1 MDITEKFFNIVKEC
15 QQIKNVINEETG
27 KSKENDTKTEPVT
40 YSKFKQVN
48 WKLEEN
54 ELKDTFLK
62 EAYQIEKRIY
72 QIQNFLLS
80 IRKSYLNISHLN
92 STNSMSSVVY
102 FPFNIDG
109 SNETKSIAIQNMTDR
124 QRDDI
129 DQLSKQ
135 YIKSCE
141 VQISNLNLKIKS
153 NLDDIIGGR
162 RGSFFSKRKDDF
174 DIDKQ
179 IEVIFLH
186 REAIVY
192 SLNIFLMKVA
202 DILKNQQEKRLE
214 QNLQK
219 KESLVNKT
227 PNVKKSATE
236 TMLSSKLGTGSSTPF
251 KFLNTKN
258 PFKTPG
264 GFNSTTTSA
273 EASPYNNTD
282 FTNNSL
288 NMTSDNANDIN
299 LNNMPSLNNKSFPS
313 IEDEINNYYEFD
325 ENELSQELRME
336 LEEENQELL
345 EELESDMNQVR
356 QATQSINEISQLQAT
371 LSQQLQIQQNIIET
385 LHEDSWKSVDTMK
398 QANQKL
404 LSAQKHFSDRR
415 VWMLVFLVI
424 SSLIL
429 LFLDWFYS

>member
-1 MDITEKFFNIVKEC
+1 MDITEKFFNMVKEC
-15 QQIKNVINEETG
+15 QDIKKVIYEETG
-27 KSKENDTKTEPVT
+27 KTIKDNVKFEPIT
-40 YSKFKQVN
+40 YSKFKQTK
-48 WKLEEN
+48 WKPEDN
-54 ELKDTFLK
+54 EMKDIFLK
-62 EAYQIEKRIY
+62 EAYHIVKKIHQLE
-72 QIQNFLLS
+72 NFLLS

-92 STNSMSSVVY
+92 STNSMPSVVY
-102 FPFNIDG
+102 FPFNFDDD
-109 SNETKSIAIQNMTDR
+109 SKETKSIAIQNMTDR

-129 DQLSKQ
+129 DLLSKQ

-141 VQISNLNLKIKS
+141 LQINNLNMKIKH
-153 NLDDIIGGR
+153 NLDEIIGSR

-186 REAIVY
+186 REAIIY
-192 SLNIFLMKVA
+192 SLNILLMKVA

-219 KESLVNKT
+219 KESLVHKSPVIKKT
-227 PNVKKSATE
+227 ATE
-236 TMLSSKLGTGSSTPF
+236 TMLSSKLGTGAANKF
-251 KFLNTKN
+251 KFLNNK
-258 PFKTPG
+258 FKTPG
-264 GFNSTTTSA
+264 SFNQTSIPNDTSSFNSTDL
-273 EASPYNNTD
+273 NNTP
-282 FTNNSL
+282 FNL
-288 NMTSDNANDIN
+288 TSDNPNEIN
-299 LNNMPSLNNKSFPS
+299 LSNSSSLNNKSFPS

-325 ENELSQELRME
+325 DNELSQELRME
-336 LEEENQELL
+336 LEEENKELL

-415 VWMLVFLVI
+415 VWTLIFLII
-424 SSLIL
+424 SSFIL
-429 LFLDWFYS
+429 LFIDWFYS

>member
-1 MDITEKFFNIVKEC
+1 
-15 QQIKNVINEETG
+15 
-27 KSKENDTKTEPVT
+27 
-40 YSKFKQVN
+40 
-48 WKLEEN
+48 
-54 ELKDTFLK
+54 
-62 EAYQIEKRIY
+62 
-72 QIQNFLLS
+72 
-80 IRKSYLNISHLN
+80 
-92 STNSMSSVVY
+92 
-102 FPFNIDG
+102 
-109 SNETKSIAIQNMTDR
+109 
-124 QRDDI
+124 
-129 DQLSKQ
+129 
-135 YIKSCE
+135 
-141 VQISNLNLKIKS
+141 
-153 NLDDIIGGR
+153 
-162 RGSFFSKRKDDF
+162 
-174 DIDKQ
+174 
-179 IEVIFLH
+179 
-186 REAIVY
+186 
-192 SLNIFLMKVA
+192 MKVA

-288 NMTSDNANDIN
+288 NITSDNATNIN
-299 LNNMPSLNNKSFPS
+299 LNNMPSLNNNGFPS

-325 ENELSQELRME
+325 DNELSQELRME